1 MSAKK
6 AKCPEKNVD
15 TGELVD
21 LAKQAL
27 EARAKAAE
35 FTTQEKKTSEEI
47 VQKAEHLRRQE
58 IEKEN
63 NYYGLIRITQEN
75 QSPVRVEFRF
85 ENGALDVAE
94 ESNLDTLYRGS
105 RPVLFKR
112 EEIITEITDPLALI
126 QELVNEGKNPFDYL
140 KLSVR
145 EGMDRILVN
154 SNHVTSAE
162 AFLPTEGFL
171 NTIDGIKSTLSED
184 AKTFTKNYLES
195 ALKPRVVLG
204 TKGKS

>member
-47 VQKAEHLRRQE
+47 GQKACQLRQQE
-58 IEKEN
+58 IEKE
-63 NYYGLIRITQEN
+63 NYYGLIRITQKN

-94 ESNLDTLYRGS
+94 ETNLDELYRGS

-112 EEIITEITDPLALI
+112 EEIITEILNPLALI